1 MWFSQYLWIYL
12 HTNSD
17 NFPGHLL
24 HNGRCFYMDSHCCV
38 YTGNLGTYLITLS
51 EFCID
56 KEIENTN
63 HKEHNKPRYL
73 NCGFLSCDT
82 MHSHKKRPNFGEL
95 ATFIFRVKV
104 NVLRL
109 CQKTA
114 SYCKTMASTYKI
126 TLCDNLD
133 NHNLNAKS
141 YIHML
146 CYNKTGTKHKKC
158 RQFCYHFCLLYV
170 LCTCRNHY
178 QMYNTLKLYIQQ
190 NKANTSRLR
199 NQKSDRKS
207 GFGNN
212 SVMGSRHPAASQKQS

>member
-1 MWFSQYLWIYL
+1 
-12 HTNSD
+12 
-17 NFPGHLL
+17 
-24 HNGRCFYMDSHCCV
+24 MDSHCCV

-56 KEIENTN
+56 KETENTN

-199 NQKSDRKS
+199 NQKSEVRSQTESLDLVTTVLWGLGILLRAKS
-207 GFGNN
+207 N
-212 SVMGSRHPAASQKQS
+212 HKQDLHLSPQCYVTLKSSNFIQMC